1 MKKYTTTLGELWN
14 TLRTLNTL
22 NIIND
27 VSCTVKGSYAIA
39 DNITKIQNVLKTY
52 DDKRTA
58 LIRKYSD
65 GKDSISP
72 EDKNW
77 DKFCAELNEL
87 NAIEA
92 VVPDLRTI
100 ELDDIVSGVTPAKIM
115 AIKFMIEEPTEPSK
129 VEE

>member
-14 TLRTLNTL
+14 TLRTLNSL
-22 NIIND
+22 NIVND
-27 VSCTVKGSYAIA
+27 MSCSVKGSYAIA

-77 DKFCAELNEL
+77 DKFCTELNEL

-100 ELDDIVSGVTPAKIM
+100 ELSDIVNEVTPAKIM
-115 AIKFMIEEPTEPSK
+115 AIKFMIEEPTESDK
-129 VEE
+129 TEE